1 MKVYVL
7 LLVMNCIFVS
17 LFSQDYELKG
27 DWVGYLTQ
35 ENMISPLTFYE
46 FGLKVENVGKGNYKG
61 KSYIATEGDDWSAMG
76 EMEFQ
81 AQWSNNVWIYK
92 ETKIIQQRKDQNIQD
107 IFDWCLKN
115 CNFQLQLK
123 QDSLILEGQW
133 NGKANHRDCNPGYIR
148 ISKYYKVQNTKNYQL
163 KNIKVEEKPLLT
175 DQVKLGD
182 KFQFSA
188 IQFEPSKSYLLSSS
202 YSTLDGLSDWLKKH
216 PKRVVEVAGHTD
228 KGRNHEYNMQ
238 LSEERAQTVV
248 NYLIQRG
255 VNPNQLKAKGYG
267 STQPIADNETV
278 EGRKLNR
285 RVEFIILQ

>member
-1 MKVYVL
+1 MG
-7 LLVMNCIFVS
+7 
-17 LFSQDYELKG
+17 LFSQNYELKG

-35 ENMISPLTFYE
+35 EHMTQSLSFYE
-46 FGLKVENVGKGNYKG
+46 FGLKVEDLGKGNYKG
-61 KSYIATEGDDWSAMG
+61 KSYIATEGDNWSAIG

-81 AQWSNNVWIYK
+81 AQWSNNLWIYK
-92 ETKIIQQRKDQNIQD
+92 ETKIIQQKLPQNIE
-107 IFDWCLKN
+107 WCIKN
-115 CNFQLQLK
+115 CNFQLKIK
-123 QDSLILEGQW
+123 QDSLILEGRW
-133 NGKANHRDCNPGYIR
+133 KGKANSNDCNPGYIR
-148 ISKYYKVQNTKNYQL
+148 ISKYYKIQNTKNYQP
-163 KNIKVEEKPLLT
+163 KSIKVEEKPLIP

-216 PKRVVEVAGHTD
+216 PKRVVEVSGHTD

-238 LSEERAQTVV
+238 LSEERAQAVV

-267 STQPIADNETV
+267 STKPVADNETV
-278 EGRKLNR
+278 EGRRLNR